1 MYQAL
6 YGVFSVLLI
15 LMIFGCIVS
24 DIVDAKTGDKVM
36 VYVLVQCHG
45 LCYGLMSWFFIM
57 VQYCSS

>member
-1 MYQAL
+1 MVFL
-6 YGVFSVLLI
+6 YFDDI

-24 DIVDAKTGDKVM
+24 DIVAAKTGDNVM

-45 LCYGLMSWFFIM
+45 LCYGLMSWFYIM